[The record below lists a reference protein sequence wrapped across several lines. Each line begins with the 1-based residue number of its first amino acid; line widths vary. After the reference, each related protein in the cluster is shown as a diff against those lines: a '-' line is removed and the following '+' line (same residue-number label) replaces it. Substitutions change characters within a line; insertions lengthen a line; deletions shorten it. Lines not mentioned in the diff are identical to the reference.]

1 MGIIRKAIQIRSRN
15 LIKHTYIMKKLT
27 LILLFT
33 VLFQFS
39 FSQTNTGLCKVE
51 IADVSKVSSFG
62 YLVGYSVQFK
72 NNTKKSVDGIWWK
85 AYYYNNAN
93 ELIKSDES
101 SFNSSNLID
110 PIASGFTK
118 SIARSPRVKG
128 ASKVIIKIV
137 KVHFSDGT
145 TCK

>member
-1 MGIIRKAIQIRSRN
+1 MRKIA
-15 LIKHTYIMKKLT
+15 
-27 LILLFT
+27 LILIFT
-33 VLFQFS
+33 VFFQFS

-51 IADVSKVSSFG
+51 IADVSKLSSFG

-85 AYYYNNAN
+85 VYYYNNAN
-93 ELIKSDES
+93 ELIKTYES
-101 SFNSSNLID
+101 SFNSSNLVD

-128 ASKVIIKIV
+128 ALKVVIKIF

-145 TCK
+145 ICK

>member
-1 MGIIRKAIQIRSRN
+1 MLQIAFIS
-15 LIKHTYIMKKLT
+15 LIAGHKTIFKIMRKLT
-27 LILLFT
+27 LILLFIT
-33 VLFQFS
+33 LFQFS
-39 FSQTNTGLCKVE
+39 FSQTNIGLCKVE
-51 IADVSKVSSFG
+51 IADVSKLSSFG

-72 NNTKKSVDGIWWK
+72 NNTKKSIDGIWWK
-85 AYYYNNAN
+85 VYYYNNAK
-93 ELIKSDES
+93 ELIKTNES
-101 SFNSSNLID
+101 SFNSDNLID

-128 ASKVIIKIV
+128 ASKIKIKII